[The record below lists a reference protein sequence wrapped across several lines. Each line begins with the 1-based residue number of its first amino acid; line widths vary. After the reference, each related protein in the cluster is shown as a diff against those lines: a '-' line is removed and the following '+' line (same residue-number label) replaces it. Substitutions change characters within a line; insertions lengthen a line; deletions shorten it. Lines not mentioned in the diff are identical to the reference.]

1 MPGKYHKNEMRQL
14 RKPESH
20 DAYEPGL
27 IAEKVLSVGV
37 KKVRYPIYKTL
48 ILGIMGGGFISMGAL
63 FELYMYADPFIRTNT
78 GAVLGPLFY
87 ALGYVLAFISGAQIF
102 TTNNL
107 AVMGAATGEISL
119 LELTKNWTIVLVA
132 NITGAATVVVLFYFS
147 GLIYQFDFG
156 LIDAAKT
163 LTSQKLHFTPVQTI
177 IIGIFGNIMIC
188 AGLWLAMSGKSLI
201 DQFVALYLPVA
212 AVPAMNF
219 QHSTGNMFQFFLAL
233 ITETETV
240 DLELPSEVTF
250 WAVTSN
256 LVYVSLG
263 NIIGG
268 GIFIAFIYY
277 FVFIRETRFDKRSE
291 EGSD

>member
-1 MPGKYHKNEMRQL
+1 MPGKYHKNEMGQQ

-63 FELYMYADPFIRTNT
+63 FELYMYADPFIETST

-107 AVMGAATGEISL
+107 AVMGAATGKISL

-132 NITGAATVVVLFYFS
+132 NIIGAATIVVLFYFS

-156 LIDAAKT
+156 LIDVAKT
-163 LTSQKLHFTPVQTI
+163 LTSQKLHFYT
-177 IIGIFGNIMIC
+177 GSDHYHWNIWQHYDLC
-188 AGLWLAMSGKSLI
+188 R
-201 DQFVALYLPVA
+201 FVAGNERKISYRSICSPLPA
-212 AVPAMNF
+212 GCRCTCNEFPAQYRQYVP
-219 QHSTGNMFQFFLAL
+219 
-233 ITETETV
+233 
-240 DLELPSEVTF
+240 
-250 WAVTSN
+250 
-256 LVYVSLG
+256 
-263 NIIGG
+263 
-268 GIFIAFIYY
+268 
-277 FVFIRETRFDKRSE
+277 VFSCLDHRN
-291 EGSD
+291 